1 MAFIDYPFNWSQNWS
16 SNYNIGHRTT
26 QKDVY
31 NYNEN
36 YICCK
41 FIMIFK
47 MFLENKT
54 QTNPIISYVYEQNLR
69 RLTFVSQFKMVVTP
83 SKIGKWT

>member
-1 MAFIDYPFNWSQNWS
+1 MGLIDYPFNWKQDWS
-16 SNYNIGHRTT
+16 SNFDIGHRTT

-41 FIMIFK
+41 FTVILK

-54 QTNPIISYVYEQNLR
+54 QTNLIISYVYEKNLMK
-69 RLTFVSQFKMVVTP
+69 LTFVSQSKMVVTP
-83 SKIGKWT
+83 F